1 MAFKTRVWLGF
12 VALLALPYSAQATP
26 VISYDLN
33 TYTTGGALFSTPS
46 FGTVTFTDS
55 GNSVNVSID
64 LAGTGEKVQEFLFN
78 YDDSKFNNATPFTLS
93 GGLTYSINENGEQAA
108 GYSAG
113 KFDVQMPA
121 NGNLGTEPITF
132 TISLASVNLDPDDFN
147 FKDTS
152 GQLYNAVHI
161 GNCGD
166 TTCTPG
172 GTGSASIWVGS
183 RDSGTPRDPGT
194 PVPEPASLA
203 LFGTAL
209 VSLGLIRRSRNR
221 RCHPA

>member
-1 MAFKTRVWLGF
+1 MDLRIRRAVLGGGAATL
-12 VALLALPYSAQATP
+12 VALMLPYSAQATP
-26 VISYDLN
+26 IISYDLN

-46 FGTVTFTDS
+46 FGTVTFTDN
-55 GNSVNVSID
+55 GNKVDVSIN
-64 LAGTGEKVQEFLFN
+64 LVGSGEKVQEFLIN
-78 YDDSKFNNATPFTLS
+78 YDDSKFSNATPFNLS
-93 GGLTYSINENGEQAA
+93 GGYTYAISENGQQAD
-108 GYSAG
+108 GYTAG

-121 NGNLGTEPITF
+121 TGNLGTEPINF
-132 TISLASVNLDPDDFN
+132 TISLASVNLDPDDFH

-183 RDSGTPRDPGT
+183 RDPGT

-203 LFGTAL
+203 IFGTGL
-209 VSLGLIRRSRNR
+209 VGLGFLG
-221 RCHPA
+221 